1 MQIHRLRQLK
11 CVCLLCDF
19 QGGTFQKQIREY
31 FDKYVALK
39 TIDEYSKS
47 AEGKK
52 VRGVD
57 FI

>member
-1 MQIHRLRQLK
+1 MYAYYVI
-11 CVCLLCDF
+11 F